1 MVSTRRINK
10 LADPQTE
17 KEIDN
22 IYNLLS
28 RTGFYFDVL
37 NNRVGIGTIY
47 PGYSLDVRGGDI
59 KVTRGTTSP
68 AMASLAFG
76 SDFNKNYIYGGDQDN
91 NMIFYVNGGERMR
104 ITSGGLVGIGTT
116 SPNQKLEVNG
126 NQILNGWVNYGED
139 AGSTDDYACTIT
151 GITAY
156 TTGMMVTV
164 KCKTAN
170 TTGSTLNINSLGA
183 KTIVKRVNTATA
195 SNDILANSYHVFVYD
210 GTNFVIINPVVP

>member
-1 MVSTRRINK
+1 
-10 LADPQTE
+10 
-17 KEIDN
+17 
-22 IYNLLS
+22 
-28 RTGFYFDVL
+28 
-37 NNRVGIGTIY
+37 
-47 PGYSLDVRGGDI
+47 
-59 KVTRGTTSP
+59 
-68 AMASLAFG
+68 
-76 SDFNKNYIYGGDQDN
+76 
-91 NMIFYVNGGERMR
+91 VNGGERMR